1 MSDEQMEAAMDST
14 YVAEQSAEIHAK
26 LIEAREAIAN
36 DHEGRAALLVDE
48 ACDEMSDLTSDI
60 EQV

>member
-1 MSDEQMEAAMDST
+1 MDST